1 MGQERGQGGLVMGGD
16 PAHTQPRQGED
27 LGHTADGDALFVQV
41 GDGGAPVVG
50 LGQVAVDLVAEDVG
64 AHAAGDGDDLLQ
76 QGRGHQRAGGVIGV
90 VDADHLRVRRHQRL
104 QLGQVGEVVVLLLQV
119 HDGHLRAD
127 GLRNG
132 VELLVG
138 GHNADHP
145 VSGGDEGAEH
155 MVVGARRA
163 VGGHHLMGLHS
174 LVELADALAQ
184 GVAAH
189 DVAVGQALGAEVGQ
203 KGLLIHAGQGEELV
217 RGNGVHAGLRD
228 VEASAHFIFIHPFFH
243 GKGLDVHSV
252 FSFSGKK

>member
-1 MGQERGQGGLVMGGD
+1 
-16 PAHTQPRQGED
+16 
-27 LGHTADGDALFVQV
+27 
-41 GDGGAPVVG
+41 
-50 LGQVAVDLVAEDVG
+50 
-64 AHAAGDGDDLLQ
+64 
-76 QGRGHQRAGGVIGV
+76 
-90 VDADHLRVRRHQRL
+90 
-104 QLGQVGEVVVLLLQV
+104 
-119 HDGHLRAD
+119 
-127 GLRNG
+127 
-132 VELLVG
+132 
-138 GHNADHP
+138 
-145 VSGGDEGAEH
+145 

-163 VGGHHLMGLHS
+163 VGGHHLMGLHG

>member
-1 MGQERGQGGLVMGGD
+1 
-16 PAHTQPRQGED
+16 
-27 LGHTADGDALFVQV
+27 
-41 GDGGAPVVG
+41 
-50 LGQVAVDLVAEDVG
+50 
-64 AHAAGDGDDLLQ
+64 
-76 QGRGHQRAGGVIGV
+76 
-90 VDADHLRVRRHQRL
+90 
-104 QLGQVGEVVVLLLQV
+104 
-119 HDGHLRAD
+119 
-127 GLRNG
+127 
-132 VELLVG
+132 
-138 GHNADHP
+138 
-145 VSGGDEGAEH
+145 

-163 VGGHHLMGLHS
+163 VGGHHLMGLYG